1 MNNSLLS
8 ILGESR
14 KLISVYRR
22 SWFLRGSTFMLFLTF
37 SLIFLGCRSS
47 KNTKDKAAQ
56 PLVIYPSP
64 PEQARIQYLTKI
76 SSSLDLEK
84 KQNFFSKFLVGEEK
98 PKSMV
103 KPYGLA
109 IHKGKIY
116 VCDQYGGGMEIIDL
130 EKRNFDFFHPMG
142 KGKLRVPI
150 NCFVDEKGYLY
161 VADAG
166 RFEIV
171 IFDEKGNFVRSFGE
185 KEKFKPSDVVVYDNK
200 IYVANIANNRIN
212 VYSNDTLNK
221 LLSTFPEVEP
231 GFPGFLCSPS
241 NIAIKKDRVYAAD
254 FGCSKVQIYSTDGV
268 FLDSVGSQGD
278 RPGQFAKVKGVA
290 VDNDLNIFAVDA
302 AFENVQVF
310 NSKGQLLIVFG
321 GHYVGPG
328 DLIIPAKIIID
339 YDNLQYFQKYVDP
352 SFDLKY
358 LIFVTSQ
365 YGPNLI
371 NVYGR
376 VEPKVK

>member
-1 MNNSLLS
+1 
-8 ILGESR
+8 
-14 KLISVYRR
+14 
-22 SWFLRGSTFMLFLTF
+22 MLFLTF